1 MAMHGLMGQIVRNI
15 QDFNRVCKR
24 RKSKK
29 KGFSSSDN
37 REGGSDSDSIS
48 GVPQPRRGQAEDE
61 AL

>member
-37 REGGSDSDSIS
+37 REGG
-48 GVPQPRRGQAEDE
+48 
-61 AL
+61 